1 MGGIRAPPFGYLLE
15 SSKSLRTLLTLFGL
29 GCLFGVFKLTDDVVE
44 LVFALFKMF
53 KLELDAARLS
63 KQALACLTLVG
74 MLSSLLVSIELDHRP
89 LLLLYEGL
97 NLEMVCASS
106 LATDELDADDVDD
119 EASEMRLDEVDL
131 FWIRL

>member
-1 MGGIRAPPFGYLLE
+1 M
-15 SSKSLRTLLTLFGL
+15 FGL
-29 GCLFGVFKLTDDVVE
+29 DCLFGVFKLTDDVVE
-44 LVFALFKMF
+44 LVLALFNMF

-63 KQALACLTLVG
+63 KQAFACLTLVG
-74 MLSSLLVSIELDHRP
+74 MLNSLLVSIELDHRP
-89 LLLLYEGL
+89 LLCEGL

-106 LATDELDADDVDD
+106 LVTDELDADDVDD

>member
-1 MGGIRAPPFGYLLE
+1 MGGIRAPPFANLLD
-15 SSKSLRTLLTLFGL
+15 SNKSLRTLLTMFGL
-29 GCLFGVFKLTDDVVE
+29 DCLFGVFKLTDDVVE
-44 LVFALFKMF
+44 LILALFKMF

-89 LLLLYEGL
+89 LLYEDL
-97 NLEMVCASS
+97 NLVCASS

-119 EASEMRLDEVDL
+119 EASEMRLDEADL